1 MWIKC
6 TDQHDK
12 PTLINLNNVVRI
24 GRYHAGLTTLFVCV
38 PYGGDQKNTLVEV
51 YVKEPLEQLEQQI
64 QKFTAAC

>member
-24 GRYHAGLTTLFVCV
+24 ARYHPGMTTTRRYL
-38 PYGGDQKNTLVEV
+38 PSR
-51 YVKEPLEQLEQQI
+51 
-64 QKFTAAC
+64 